1 VTSPERRAEGG
12 FTLLEVMCAFAI
24 LAMVTG
30 VLVVQYFSA
39 VDQGTRAFH
48 LRELREAA
56 DTVFRKIIYEEQ
68 NFNDGDSK
76 TLDVSYAEWAQLKGA
91 ARDRWRVYRWEL
103 EKKRRTA
110 AGQPD
115 ASKDEEAIFG
125 ARSPT
130 DGRTETTS
138 GSRRTE
144 GTAAEAEAAGQA
156 LWRLTL
162 RFFNTED
169 GGDEP
174 LLVLRTYV
182 PVRDTPAGGARA
194 PTGGSR

>member
-1 VTSPERRAEGG
+1 
-12 FTLLEVMCAFAI
+12 MCAFAI

-30 VLVVQYFSA
+30 ILTVNYFKA
-39 VDQGTRAFH
+39 VEQGTRALH

-56 DTVFRKIIYEEQ
+56 DTVFRKIIYEEH

-76 TLDVSYAEWAQLKGA
+76 TLDVSYAEWAQLKPVE
-91 ARDRWRVYRWEL
+91 RDRWRVYRWTL
-103 EKKRRTA
+103 EKKRKTA

-125 ARSPT
+125 ARSTT
-130 DGRTETTS
+130 DGRGETTS

-144 GTAAEAEAAGQA
+144 GTGTAAEAEAPGQA
-156 LWRLTL
+156 LWRMTV
-162 RFFNTED
+162 RFFHSED
-169 GGDEP
+169 GESEP

-182 PVRDTPAGGARA
+182 PVRDAARTAGGARA